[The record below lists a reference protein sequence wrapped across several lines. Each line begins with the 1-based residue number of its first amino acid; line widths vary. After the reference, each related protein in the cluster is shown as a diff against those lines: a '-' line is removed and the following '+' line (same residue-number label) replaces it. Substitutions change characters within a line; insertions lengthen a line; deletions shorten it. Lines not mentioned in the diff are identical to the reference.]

1 MQKKTIY
8 LDVEKHVCVAADK
21 VYMKD
26 VAGLYCKDN
35 DILAKAKIL
44 PVASFSKDSKRL
56 VISAL
61 SLAEK
66 LETLGSEISVEIIGE
81 TDVIA
86 ERKPEKEPSATW
98 TSLKVMFVVLIC
110 FFGTSF
116 TIMAFHN
123 DIGIRQLFDEIYR
136 LVKGEENPGFG
147 PLEIAYSVGLAVG
160 IIVFFNHIGK
170 KRLGRQ
176 LTPIEVEMKVY
187 EEEIDK
193 ALVEM
198 EKRRL

>member
-8 LDVEKHVCVAADK
+8 LDVEKHVCVMADK

-26 VAGLYCKDN
+26 VAGLYCRDN
-35 DILAKAKIL
+35 DVLAKAKNV
-44 PVASFSKDSKRL
+44 PVASFSKDAERL
-56 VISAL
+56 IISAL

-66 LETLGSEISVEIIGE
+66 LEALSPEIVVEMIGE

-86 ERKPEKEPSATW
+86 EYKPEKEPSVGW
-98 TSLKVMFVVLIC
+98 TFLKVLFVVLIC

-123 DIGIRQLFDEIYR
+123 DIGIRQVFDEIYR
-136 LVKGEENPGFG
+136 LITGRENPEFG
-147 PLEIAYSVGLAVG
+147 PLEVSYSIGLAVG

-187 EEEIDK
+187 EEEVDR